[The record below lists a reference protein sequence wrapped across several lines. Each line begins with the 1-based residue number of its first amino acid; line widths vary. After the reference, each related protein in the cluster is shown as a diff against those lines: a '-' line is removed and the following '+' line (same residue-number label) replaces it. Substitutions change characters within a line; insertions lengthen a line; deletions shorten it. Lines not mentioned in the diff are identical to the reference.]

1 MAGKLPRVWEQSTAQ
16 KGLGPLSDDDDDEN
30 PDDDRDIFSSDG
42 EESSDFEG
50 DADDEDAENDASDAV
65 FEHILDEARD
75 KLNQDEDPTDELFR
89 DLFRREYRKHVILF
103 RHMRKS
109 ATHKKIM
116 ATVNEVKQRDG
127 DFEFNE
133 ALDEGI
139 RLRRKLL
146 DRMVPSLESES
157 DDEEFC

>member
-1 MAGKLPRVWEQSTAQ
+1 M
-16 KGLGPLSDDDDDEN
+16 
-30 PDDDRDIFSSDG
+30 IFSLV
-42 EESSDFEG
+42 EG
-50 DADDEDAENDASDAV
+50 KTQVMLRVKDDDEDADENDASDAV

-75 KLNQDEDPTDELFR
+75 KLNQAEDPTDELFR

-146 DRMVPSLESES
+146 DRMVPSLASDT
-157 DDEEFC
+157 DDEDNEC